1 MLLCETSVFAVFV
14 SANWRM
20 KECFRAFA
28 SQAGNFM
35 DSISNM
41 IIVMKNGSLA
51 GKESVSFPY
60 SKMKNAIVECLNK
73 EGYVSE
79 FSKKVKKGQP
89 VLEVKLVY
97 TDKKPKITEVE
108 RISKQSRRVYFRM
121 KDIHS
126 VRNGT
131 GVLVLST
138 PKGILS
144 GREARKAQVG
154 GEALFRVW

>member
-1 MLLCETSVFAVFV
+1 
-14 SANWRM
+14 
-20 KECFRAFA
+20 
-28 SQAGNFM
+28 M

-51 GKESVSFPY
+51 GLESVTFPY
-60 SKMKNAIVECLNK
+60 SKMKNAILECLKK
-73 EGYVSE
+73 EGYVAE

-89 VLEVKLVY
+89 LLEAKLIY
-97 TDKKPKITEVE
+97 TDSKPRITEVE
-108 RISKQSRRVYFRM
+108 RISKQSRRIYFGM

-126 VRNGT
+126 VRNGS
-131 GVLVLST
+131 GLLVLST

-144 GREARKAQVG
+144 GKAARKEQVG